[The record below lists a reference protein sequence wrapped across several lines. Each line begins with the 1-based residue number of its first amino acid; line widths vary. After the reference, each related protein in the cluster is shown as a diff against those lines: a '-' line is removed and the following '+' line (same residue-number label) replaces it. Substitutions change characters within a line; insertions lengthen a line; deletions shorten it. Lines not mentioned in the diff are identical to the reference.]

1 MGSLGMP
8 EILMILVI
16 ALIIFGPRK
25 LPELGKSLGQG
36 LAHFR
41 KASEDFKR
49 QWEDEVDIEKR
60 RLETAPQPEPAAQT
74 EHASTT
80 EQASTHD
87 GDYNSNALI
96 DPYNTGS
103 SEEPAT
109 APTVEPATA
118 TVPREEGAAK
128 EAKSDWM

>member
-49 QWEDEVDIEKR
+49 QWEDEVDLEKR
-60 RLETAPQPEPAAQT
+60 RLDTSPQPEPAAQT
-74 EHASTT
+74 EQSST
-80 EQASTHD
+80 QAD
-87 GDYNSNALI
+87 DYNPNAPV
-96 DPYNTGS
+96 DPYNTAS
-103 SEEPAT
+103 PEEPAT
-109 APTVEPATA
+109 VPTAEPAPA
-118 TVPREEGAAK
+118 AIPREESAVK
-128 EAKSDWM
+128 ETKSDWM